1 MNPHTPH
8 PDEGRSSADRQP
20 TDQPGPDLP
29 VPAEPATGLPAAAE
43 PATGFPADGQPVPG
57 QPSAEPAGSEP
68 AGSEPAGSEPLPEPP
83 RLYRAGDPDGPYGP
97 PPYSGPPPYTGA
109 TPPQGGPSQSGPGL
123 DGQLPGRQPQNFFD
137 WIRSQ
142 GIYRGRDRWIGGVA
156 SGIAQRLGVDP
167 LIIRGVLIVLT
178 VFAGVGVLA
187 YGLAWAL
194 LPEPDGRIHV
204 QEAGAGR
211 WTAGMT
217 GALITA
223 VIGFPSLGAGVWGW
237 NRYGFGAFA
246 WTVFWVGGAIYL
258 VYYLTQRNKT
268 RNGAIPTPSRYESS
282 SPAGAATLAGTA
294 SAGAGQRSA
303 GGFGAGPAP
312 AYGQHDGDPGVS
324 AAGPAWGPPPS
335 GTTLPGSA
343 VPGLVPPNSVP
354 PGGYGPGA
362 GVPPMPP
369 ARRRN
374 PGPGTPAVAITVGA
388 ALLVGGGIKALDAAH
403 VINLGDS
410 GNALVWAI
418 GAAILGLG
426 ILITGLRGRTS
437 GILSFFAVVAL
448 LIGGIFSVVPHGDRF
463 RFQNAD
469 WTPSSIQQARGGF
482 EITGGAGTVDLTK
495 LALNPPLG
503 SDVVVPI
510 DATASNVTVVI
521 PDTVPVQI
529 QADMTM
535 GNLHEG
541 NQDHG
546 GMMNQQSD
554 YNTSKPGAR
563 LVVQISGTVSNVTI
577 KEGN

>member
-8 PDEGRSSADRQP
+8 PDEGPASADR
-20 TDQPGPDLP
+20 
-29 VPAEPATGLPAAAE
+29 PATDNPDTERPGTEHPDTEVSGTGQPASA
-43 PATGFPADGQPVPG
+43 ATGSEPFNAL
-57 QPSAEPAGSEP
+57 PAGSEP
-68 AGSEPAGSEPLPEPP
+68 VNAGPAGGQQPEPP
-83 RLYRAGDPDGPYGP
+83 RLYPAPDGPLP
-97 PPYSGPPPYTGA
+97 A
-109 TPPQGGPSQSGPGL
+109 PQS
-123 DGQLPGRQPQNFFD
+123 QNFFD
-137 WIRSQ
+137 WIRGH
-142 GIYRGRDRWIGGVA
+142 GIYRGRDRWVGGVA
-156 SGIAQRLGVDP
+156 SGIAHRLGVDP
-167 LIIRGVLIVLT
+167 LIIRGVLIVLA
-178 VFAGVGVLA
+178 VFAGIGVLA

-204 QEAGAGR
+204 QEAAAGR

-217 GALITA
+217 GSLIAT
-223 VIGFPSLGAGVWGW
+223 VIGFPSLGTGVWGW
-237 NRYGFGAFA
+237 DRYGFGAFL

-268 RNGAIPTPSRYESS
+268 RNGATPMPTRYDYS
-282 SPAGAATLAGTA
+282 SPAGTAAFAGT
-294 SAGAGQRSA
+294 SRTDAGQQSDA
-303 GGFGAGPAP
+303 GFATGGFAQSGGPAF
-312 AYGQHDGDPGVS
+312 GQPVSGSGVS
-324 AAGPAWGPPPS
+324 GAGPAWGPPPPS
-335 GTTLPGSA
+335 GSIPPG
-343 VPGLVPPNSVP
+343 PTGPIP

-362 GVPPMPP
+362 TPPPP
-369 ARRRN
+369 AAPRN
-374 PGPGTPAVAITVGA
+374 LGPGAPAVAVTVGS
-388 ALLVGGGIKALDAAH
+388 ALLVGGGIKALDAAN
-403 VINLGDS
+403 VIDLGDA

-426 ILITGLRGRTS
+426 ILFAGLRGRTS

-469 WTPSSIQQARGGF
+469 WTPASIEQARGGF

-510 DATASNVTVVI
+510 DATASNLTVVI
-521 PDTVPVQI
+521 PTTVPVQV

-535 GNLHEG
+535 GSLHDG
-541 NQDHG
+541 NQDRG
-546 GMMNQQSD
+546 GITKQQSD

-563 LVVQISGTVSNVTI
+563 LVLQVSGTVSNVTI